1 MIGRRI
7 TVVLA
12 ALALDAALG
21 ELPNR
26 YHPVA
31 RLGRGAALFDRMAP
45 HSGRRSAPAAGVGLL
60 AAALATA
67 IGAGQLGRRCSDTL
81 PGWLSVPVEA
91 ALLKQAFAARALFA
105 HAEAVRGRLA
115 TGAVSAA
122 RSAAA
127 RMVSRDTGA
136 LDEALLA
143 SAAIESVAE
152 NLSDSVVAPLGWYLL
167 AGLDAAFAYRA
178 VNTLDAMVG
187 YRARGWFGTPAARL
201 DDLLNFVPA
210 RLTALLIACSSGTPL
225 VAVSGAWSDHAATP
239 SPNSGWPMA
248 AMAHGLGVRLEK
260 RGHHVLNARGRRPR
274 PADITR
280 ANQAGVLALGAGLLL
295 TGEPFT
301 QGDAHG
307 AGSPRWRHGC
317 GAPGGR
323 GAGNRAH
330 RPECEPESLRP
341 T

>member
-1 MIGRRI
+1 MIGRRV

-31 RLGRGAALFDRMAP
+31 WLGRGATLFDRRVP
-45 HSGRRSAPAAGVGLL
+45 HTGRRSAPAAGVGLL

-81 PGWLSVPVEA
+81 PDWLSVPLEA

-105 HAEAVRGRLA
+105 HAEAVREPLA
-115 TGAVSAA
+115 MAAFDAA

-127 RMVSRDTGA
+127 RMVSRDTGS

-143 SAAIESVAE
+143 SAAVESVAE

-187 YRARGWFGTPAARL
+187 YHARGSFGTPAARL

-210 RLTALLIACSSGTPL
+210 RLTALLIACAGGAPRAAL
-225 VAVSGAWSDHAATP
+225 RGAWSDHAATP

-260 RGHHVLNARGRRPR
+260 LSHHVLNAPGRPPG

-280 ANQAGVLALGAGLLL
+280 ANQTGALALGAGLLL
-295 TGEPFT
+295 TV
-301 QGDAHG
+301 G
-307 AGSPRWRHGC
+307 AVYAGGRRWRG
-317 GAPGGR
+317 
-323 GAGNRAH
+323 
-330 RPECEPESLRP
+330 
-341 T
+341 

>member
-323 GAGNRAH
+323 GAGNR
-330 RPECEPESLRP
+330 
-341 T
+341 